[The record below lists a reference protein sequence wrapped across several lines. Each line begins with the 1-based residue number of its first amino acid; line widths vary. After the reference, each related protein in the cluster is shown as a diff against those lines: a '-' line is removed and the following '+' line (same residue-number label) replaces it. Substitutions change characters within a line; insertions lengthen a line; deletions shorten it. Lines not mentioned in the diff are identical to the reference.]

1 MIPMSKSDIKYLVG
15 SEEIVCRPLP
25 IFSDIAI
32 KFLDDLSKELRNDT
46 EARKF
51 PDVMTF
57 AFWCRKANIVKLKEE
72 YAIKFPRIGKGI
84 AFHIAPS
91 NVPINFVFSYAFGV
105 LAGNGNVVRVSEK
118 DFRQIKIVCRILNK
132 LFENQE
138 YKTIAEQTQIVSY
151 GHDKDINDYYS
162 DICSTR
168 IIWGGDNTINEI
180 RQSPIGT
187 RTTEITFADRFSFA
201 IFDENTI
208 NDMSE
213 DDLRQLSEKF
223 YNDTYL
229 MDQNACSSPH
239 FILWKTSPSKQGRKK
254 FWNAVYQAAQKYE
267 LPEKKVLDKYTI
279 LCEKATELDEIVS
292 VERYNNLL
300 YVVEL
305 DKLPDSMDELRGKFG
320 LFYEGNLEDIHELCK
335 KITTKMQT
343 CVTYGID
350 DQKLAEILIENHVMG
365 IDRIVPVGKA
375 MDIGIYWDGY
385 DVIGSMSR
393 QIVTV
398 Y

>member
-15 SEEIVCRPLP
+15 SEEIICRPLP

-51 PDVMTF
+51 SDVMTF

-105 LAGNGNVVRVSEK
+105 LAGNGNIVRVSEK
-118 DFRQIKIVCRILNK
+118 DFRQLHVVCRILNK
-132 LFENQE
+132 LFENEE
-138 YKTIAEQTQIVSY
+138 YKIISEQTQIVSY
-151 GHDKDINDYYS
+151 GHDKEINDYYS
-162 DICSTR
+162 KICNIR
-168 IIWGGDNTINEI
+168 IIWGGDGTINEI
-180 RQSPIGT
+180 RRSPIGT

-201 IFDENTI
+201 IFDENAI
-208 NDMSE
+208 NDMTEE
-213 DDLRQLSEKF
+213 DLGQLCEIF

-239 FILWKTSPSKQGRKK
+239 LILWKAAHSKQGRKK
-254 FWNAVYQAAQKYE
+254 FWNTVYQIAQKYE

-279 LCEKATELDEIVS
+279 LCEKAAELEEIVS
-292 VERYNNLL
+292 VEKYDNLL
-300 YVVEL
+300 YVAEL

>member
-132 LFENQE
+132 YIKN
-138 YKTIAEQTQIVSY
+138 
-151 GHDKDINDYYS
+151 
-162 DICSTR
+162 
-168 IIWGGDNTINEI
+168 
-180 RQSPIGT
+180 
-187 RTTEITFADRFSFA
+187 
-201 IFDENTI
+201 
-208 NDMSE
+208 
-213 DDLRQLSEKF
+213 
-223 YNDTYL
+223 
-229 MDQNACSSPH
+229 
-239 FILWKTSPSKQGRKK
+239 ILKQ
-254 FWNAVYQAAQKYE
+254 
-267 LPEKKVLDKYTI
+267 
-279 LCEKATELDEIVS
+279 
-292 VERYNNLL
+292 
-300 YVVEL
+300 
-305 DKLPDSMDELRGKFG
+305 
-320 LFYEGNLEDIHELCK
+320 
-335 KITTKMQT
+335 
-343 CVTYGID
+343 
-350 DQKLAEILIENHVMG
+350 
-365 IDRIVPVGKA
+365 
-375 MDIGIYWDGY
+375 
-385 DVIGSMSR
+385 
-393 QIVTV
+393 
-398 Y
+398 